1 MTVRALPCVQM
12 AATVFQDGLFTR
24 SRWIE
29 RTVQGVTVRAELEPL
44 GDGNVRLL
52 RYERRRP
59 GDRAFERRPAEE
71 GRVTPLRTVAPGM
84 CYEELFGSR

>member
-1 MTVRALPCVQM
+1 MPGRALPYVQM
-12 AATVFQDGLFTR
+12 PAPVFQDGLFTR

-44 GDGNVRLL
+44 GGGKVRLL

-59 GDRAFERRPAEE
+59 GDRTFERRPAEE
-71 GRVTPLRTVAPGM
+71 GRVTLLRSIAPGA
-84 CYEELFGSR
+84 CYDELFGSR